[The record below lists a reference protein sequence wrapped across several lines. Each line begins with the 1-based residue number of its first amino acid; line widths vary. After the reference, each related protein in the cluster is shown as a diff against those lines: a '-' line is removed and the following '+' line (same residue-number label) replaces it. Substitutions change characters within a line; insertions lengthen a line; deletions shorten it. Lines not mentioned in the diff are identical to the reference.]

1 VDARA
6 EAARYLQESAAATKR
21 TAEACL
27 DDVVAAAEILA
38 ASLHRGGKVLI
49 CGNGGSAADAQ
60 HLSAELVSCLTKD
73 VQRQALG
80 AIALTTDTSII
91 TAISNDFGYDG
102 VFERQVEALGR
113 PGDVVLGI
121 STSGNSENVVRAFE
135 RARAQGMRR
144 IALTGENGGKMEP
157 SADVTIRVP
166 SDHTGHIQEAQTAVE
181 HLLATLVERHLLS

>member
-1 VDARA
+1 MNPRDDALT
-6 EAARYLQESAAATKR
+6 YLKESAAVTES

-27 DDVVAAAEILA
+27 DDVLAAADILA

-60 HLSAELVSCLTKD
+60 HLAAELVSTLTKD
-73 VQRQALG
+73 NLRQALG
-80 AIALTTDTSII
+80 AIALTTDTSIL

-135 RARAQGMRR
+135 RARAQGMPC
-144 IALTGENGGKMEP
+144 IALTGENGGKMAP
-157 SADVTIRVP
+157 VADVTIRVP
-166 SDHTGHIQEAQTAVE
+166 SDHTGHIQEAQTAIE
-181 HLLATLVERHLLS
+181 HLLATLVERQLLA